1 MTLELSLAL
10 AMEIIIALRHITRK
24 SLYVVAEE
32 HPLKQGL
39 KLELADGYGYNVM
52 GCRGTSI
59 KTRIETCYPVLFF
72 LPSIRVAEEHPLKQ
86 GLKLAR

>member
-39 KLELADGYGYNVM
+39 KQYKFLREIKFLEIV
-52 GCRGTSI
+52 
-59 KTRIETCYPVLFF
+59 
-72 LPSIRVAEEHPLKQ
+72 
-86 GLKLAR
+86 